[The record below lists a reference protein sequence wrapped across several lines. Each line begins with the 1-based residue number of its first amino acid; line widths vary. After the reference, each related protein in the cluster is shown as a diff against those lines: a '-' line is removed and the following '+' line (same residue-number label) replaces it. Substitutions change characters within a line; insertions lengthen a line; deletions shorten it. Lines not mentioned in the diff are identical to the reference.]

1 MSVTGVGEPMGVP
14 TYSTSGEIN
23 FLGGKC
29 EPAPKS
35 CQALGPEVRNSKEE
49 EETESVRGGGTLR
62 TSWKPRPRGIGEGA
76 IVKQESRIPSLGVR
90 ELQNWEPDRELSSLS
105 EGPTFSLQRTA
116 GPF

>member
-49 EETESVRGGGTLR
+49 EETESVGGGGNPEDVMEAQTKGYR
-62 TSWKPRPRGIGEGA
+62 RRSYSKA
-76 IVKQESRIPSLGVR
+76 GV
-90 ELQNWEPDRELSSLS
+90 
-105 EGPTFSLQRTA
+105 
-116 GPF
+116 